1 MIDLGVPVCSFASL
15 IHYRSGLAHF
25 ANAHPPRSGG
35 FDKLNHRRSLGGPLR
50 GCSIPLRICRI
61 YQKNIFPNG
70 KIFSHIRPFFID
82 FPVRESYTVDMRI
95 ISVESISEAVK
106 NRRKQLGLTQSETAA
121 MCNVG
126 ARFFSE
132 LENGK
137 ETLQMNKVL
146 HCLEMLGIN
155 LYAVNREDDK

>member
-1 MIDLGVPVCSFASL
+1 MWSVI
-15 IHYRSGLAHF
+15 
-25 ANAHPPRSGG
+25 
-35 FDKLNHRRSLGGPLR
+35 LNSYI
-50 GCSIPLRICRI
+50 IP
-61 YQKNIFPNG
+61 FG
-70 KIFSHIRPFFID
+70 KISLSISFFIIA
-82 FPVRESYTVDMRI
+82 FPVRESYTVNMKI

-106 NRRKQLGLTQSETAA
+106 TRRKQLGLTQSETAA

>member
-1 MIDLGVPVCSFASL
+1 MGSVI
-15 IHYRSGLAHF
+15 
-25 ANAHPPRSGG
+25 
-35 FDKLNHRRSLGGPLR
+35 LNLF
-50 GCSIPLRICRI
+50 
-61 YQKNIFPNG
+61 IFPFG
-70 KIFSHIRPFFID
+70 KIFLSISFFIIA

-106 NRRKQLGLTQSETAA
+106 TRRKQLGLTQSETAA

-137 ETLQMNKVL
+137 ETLQMKKVL

>member
-1 MIDLGVPVCSFASL
+1 MFPSI
-15 IHYRSGLAHF
+15 RS
-25 ANAHPPRSGG
+25 
-35 FDKLNHRRSLGGPLR
+35 
-50 GCSIPLRICRI
+50 
-61 YQKNIFPNG
+61 
-70 KIFSHIRPFFID
+70 FFID
-82 FPVRESYTVDMRI
+82 FPVRESYNMDMKI
-95 ISVESISEAVK
+95 ISVESVSEAVK
-106 NRRKQLGLTQSETAA
+106 NRRKQLGLTQSETAE

-155 LYAVNREDDK
+155 LYAVNREDDMGANK

>member
-1 MIDLGVPVCSFASL
+1 MLHHC
-15 IHYRSGLAHF
+15 
-25 ANAHPPRSGG
+25 
-35 FDKLNHRRSLGGPLR
+35 
-50 GCSIPLRICRI
+50 
-61 YQKNIFPNG
+61 IFPNG
-70 KIFSHIRPFFID
+70 KIYLIALNCLLD
-82 FPVRESYTVDMRI
+82 FTERESYTVIMKI
-95 ISVESISEAVK
+95 NSVEAISEAVK
-106 NRRKQLGLTQSETAA
+106 IRRKQLGLTQAETAS

-155 LYAVNREDDK
+155 LYAVNREDDSPGQGADR

>member
-1 MIDLGVPVCSFASL
+1 M
-15 IHYRSGLAHF
+15 
-25 ANAHPPRSGG
+25 
-35 FDKLNHRRSLGGPLR
+35 
-50 GCSIPLRICRI
+50 
-61 YQKNIFPNG
+61 
-70 KIFSHIRPFFID
+70 KINSA
-82 FPVRESYTVDMRI
+82 EA
-95 ISVESISEAVK
+95 ISEVVK
-106 NRRKQLGLTQSETAA
+106 SRRKQLGLTQSETAA

-155 LYAVNREDDK
+155 LYAVNREDDSGEAGVR

>member
-1 MIDLGVPVCSFASL
+1 MPVV
-15 IHYRSGLAHF
+15 I
-25 ANAHPPRSGG
+25 
-35 FDKLNHRRSLGGPLR
+35 LNS
-50 GCSIPLRICRI
+50 
-61 YQKNIFPNG
+61 YIFPNG
-70 KIFSHIRPFFID
+70 KIFSFISFFIID

-106 NRRKQLGLTQSETAA
+106 TRRKQLGLTQSETAT

-137 ETLQMNKVL
+137 ET
-146 HCLEMLGIN
+146 
-155 LYAVNREDDK
+155 

>member
-1 MIDLGVPVCSFASL
+1 M
-15 IHYRSGLAHF
+15 
-25 ANAHPPRSGG
+25 
-35 FDKLNHRRSLGGPLR
+35 
-50 GCSIPLRICRI
+50 
-61 YQKNIFPNG
+61 
-70 KIFSHIRPFFID
+70 KINSA
-82 FPVRESYTVDMRI
+82 
-95 ISVESISEAVK
+95 ESISEAIK
-106 NRRKQLGLTQSETAA
+106 NRRKKLGFTQAETAA

-155 LYAVNREDDK
+155 LYAVNREDDSGSYTGENK

>member
-1 MIDLGVPVCSFASL
+1 MFYHCI
-15 IHYRSGLAHF
+15 I
-25 ANAHPPRSGG
+25 
-35 FDKLNHRRSLGGPLR
+35 
-50 GCSIPLRICRI
+50 
-61 YQKNIFPNG
+61 PNG
-70 KIFSHIRPFFID
+70 KINLKALNCLLD
-82 FPVRESYTVDMRI
+82 FTERESYTVIMKI
-95 ISVESISEAVK
+95 NSVESLSEAVK
-106 NRRKQLGLTQSETAA
+106 TRRKQLGLTQAETAA

-155 LYAVNREDDK
+155 LYAVNREDDSPGQGADR

>member
-1 MIDLGVPVCSFASL
+1 MNSRKILKIFFDLGVTVRLFALL
-15 IHYRSGLAHF
+15 IY
-25 ANAHPPRSGG
+25 
-35 FDKLNHRRSLGGPLR
+35 
-50 GCSIPLRICRI
+50 RI
-61 YQKNIFPNG
+61 YQNIIFPNG
-70 KIFSHIRPFFID
+70 KMISHVRPFFIA

>member
-1 MIDLGVPVCSFASL
+1 MMLPIASVRSISF
-15 IHYRSGLAHF
+15 IRVRIEYR
-25 ANAHPPRSGG
+25 
-35 FDKLNHRRSLGGPLR
+35 K
-50 GCSIPLRICRI
+50 
-61 YQKNIFPNG
+61 IFPNG
-70 KIFSHIRPFFID
+70 KIFLLKKASLLD
-82 FPVRESYTVDMRI
+82 FPVRESYTENMKI

-106 NRRKQLGLTQSETAA
+106 NRRKQLGLTQLETAA

-155 LYAVNREDDK
+155 LYAVNREDDTGENK

>member
-1 MIDLGVPVCSFASL
+1 MPIASVRSISF
-15 IHYRSGLAHF
+15 IRVRIEYR
-25 ANAHPPRSGG
+25 
-35 FDKLNHRRSLGGPLR
+35 K
-50 GCSIPLRICRI
+50 
-61 YQKNIFPNG
+61 IFPNG
-70 KIFSHIRPFFID
+70 KIFLLKKAFFLD
-82 FPVRESYTVDMRI
+82 FPVRESYTENMKI

-155 LYAVNREDDK
+155 LYAINREDDTGENK

>member
-1 MIDLGVPVCSFASL
+1 MPVLLSLRQNGWTKMAKAAALLESGSSLFRMMLPIASVRSISF
-15 IHYRSGLAHF
+15 IRVRIEYR
-25 ANAHPPRSGG
+25 
-35 FDKLNHRRSLGGPLR
+35 K
-50 GCSIPLRICRI
+50 
-61 YQKNIFPNG
+61 IFPNG
-70 KIFSHIRPFFID
+70 KIFLLKKASLLD
-82 FPVRESYTVDMRI
+82 FPVRESYTIGMKI

-155 LYAVNREDDK
+155 LYAVNREDDTGENK

>member
-1 MIDLGVPVCSFASL
+1 MPALQSLLLNGWTKMAKAGAQLESGSSRYRMMLPIASVRSISF
-15 IHYRSGLAHF
+15 IRVRIEYR
-25 ANAHPPRSGG
+25 
-35 FDKLNHRRSLGGPLR
+35 K
-50 GCSIPLRICRI
+50 
-61 YQKNIFPNG
+61 IFPNG
-70 KIFSHIRPFFID
+70 KIILLKKASLLD
-82 FPVRESYTVDMRI
+82 FPVRESYTENMKI
-95 ISVESISEAVK
+95 ISVESISEVVK

-155 LYAVNREDDK
+155 LYAVNREDDTGENK

>member
-1 MIDLGVPVCSFASL
+1 M
-15 IHYRSGLAHF
+15 
-25 ANAHPPRSGG
+25 
-35 FDKLNHRRSLGGPLR
+35 K
-50 GCSIPLRICRI
+50 
-61 YQKNIFPNG
+61 
-70 KIFSHIRPFFID
+70 
-82 FPVRESYTVDMRI
+82 I

-155 LYAVNREDDK
+155 LYAINREDDTGENK

>member
-1 MIDLGVPVCSFASL
+1 MLY
-15 IHYRSGLAHF
+15 HY
-25 ANAHPPRSGG
+25 
-35 FDKLNHRRSLGGPLR
+35 
-50 GCSIPLRICRI
+50 
-61 YQKNIFPNG
+61 IFPNG
-70 KIFSHIRPFFID
+70 KIYLIALNCSLD
-82 FPVRESYTVDMRI
+82 FTERESYTVIMKI
-95 ISVESISEAVK
+95 NSVETISEAVK
-106 NRRKQLGLTQSETAA
+106 NRRKQLGLTQVETAA

-155 LYAVNREDDK
+155 LYAVNREDDSPGQGADR

>member
-1 MIDLGVPVCSFASL
+1 MMLPIASVRSISF
-15 IHYRSGLAHF
+15 IRVRIEYR
-25 ANAHPPRSGG
+25 
-35 FDKLNHRRSLGGPLR
+35 K
-50 GCSIPLRICRI
+50 
-61 YQKNIFPNG
+61 IFPNG
-70 KIFSHIRPFFID
+70 KIFLLKKSSLLD
-82 FPVRESYTVDMRI
+82 FPVRESYTENMKI

-132 LENGK
+132 LENCK

-155 LYAVNREDDK
+155 LYAVNREDDTGENK

>member
-1 MIDLGVPVCSFASL
+1 M
-15 IHYRSGLAHF
+15 
-25 ANAHPPRSGG
+25 
-35 FDKLNHRRSLGGPLR
+35 
-50 GCSIPLRICRI
+50 
-61 YQKNIFPNG
+61 
-70 KIFSHIRPFFID
+70 FSHIRSFFID

-106 NRRKQLGLTQSETAA
+106 TRRKQLGLTQSETAA